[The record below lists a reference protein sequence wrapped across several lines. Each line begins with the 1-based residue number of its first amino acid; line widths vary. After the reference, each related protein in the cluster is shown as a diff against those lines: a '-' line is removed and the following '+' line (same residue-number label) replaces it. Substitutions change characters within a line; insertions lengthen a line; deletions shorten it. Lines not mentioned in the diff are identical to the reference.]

1 MRPIMIALL
10 ICCSCLVFA
19 MSTVARSKEMRDTMP
34 QCDTVARVSVLYQM
48 AVDYFL
54 ARSFCGDPSGE
65 GGIWCYFAPP
75 SSIPMEEMCRVADSL
90 RQELTKDWQATRRL
104 LMSPASTMPGFVRPT
119 INIAPN
125 EQAICDKIFLQYYR
139 RDRTKKS
146 IKGAREMVEVVVEL
160 LDME

>member
-1 MRPIMIALL
+1 
-10 ICCSCLVFA
+10 
-19 MSTVARSKEMRDTMP
+19 
-34 QCDTVARVSVLYQM
+34 
-48 AVDYFL
+48 
-54 ARSFCGDPSGE
+54 
-65 GGIWCYFAPP
+65 
-75 SSIPMEEMCRVADSL
+75 MEEMCRVADSL